1 MISHICY
8 QLTVTSV
15 QLLLVAFYEILD
27 DHFPGNR
34 VKELDLLRVIF
45 SQLLKNK
52 IRPRRYI

>member
-1 MISHICY
+1 MSHICY
-8 QLTVTSV
+8 QLTVTLV

-45 SQLLKNK
+45 SQSLKNK
-52 IRPRRYI
+52 FRPGRNF

>member
-45 SQLLKNK
+45 SQSLKNK
-52 IRPRRYI
+52 FRHGRYF